1 MMQRSA
7 IFRPGLVLALPQKLP
22 PNPSKVRLVLPR
34 DHMYYI

>member
-1 MMQRSA
+1 MNSCC
-7 IFRPGLVLALPQKLP
+7 ALPQELP